1 MKYLSKLALGTLVL
15 AVASVSFG
23 QTVVAPADAIQQEE
37 MGNLNSPDGDSFIHM
52 WNAAENGGTDAT
64 GSIVAQ
70 VYVFD
75 ATDEQLVAC
84 CSCTL
89 TPDQGVTLSAKKQLI
104 KNTLTGVL
112 PASIT
117 VKLVATLGG
126 NAATDQT
133 AAGAPGFTSGLR
145 ADRTTTHV
153 TADYTG
159 IPNFVTEVDFKDVS
173 ISTTEYETR
182 MLEFCSD
189 IILNGSTHGICAL
202 PACTKGVAGGVT
214 KN

>member
-1 MKYLSKLALGTLVL
+1 MKHFSKLALGTLLL
-15 AVASVSFG
+15 AFASVSFG
-23 QTVVAPADAIQQEE
+23 QVVAPPDAIQQEE
-37 MGNLNSPDGDSFIHM
+37 MGNLLNADGDSFIHM
-52 WNAAENGGTDAT
+52 FNAGTNPLP
-64 GSIVAQ
+64 GNIVAQ

-75 ATDEQLVAC
+75 ASDEQLVAC

-173 ISTTEYETR
+173 ISTTDYETR

>member
-1 MKYLSKLALGTLVL
+1 MKHFSKLALGTLLL
-15 AVASVSFG
+15 AFASVSFG
-23 QTVVAPADAIQQEE
+23 QVVAPPDAIQQEE
-37 MGNLNSPDGDSFIHM
+37 MGNLLNADGDSFIHM
-52 WNAAENGGTDAT
+52 FNAGTNPLP
-64 GSIVAQ
+64 GNIVAQ

-75 ATDEQLVAC
+75 ASDEQLVAC